1 MSARRNLLCKRWIA
15 WAPLWPSSTSNS
27 TRLGRKRNNDTSAAA
42 KNAGKTNKTARRK
55 SRIK

>member
-15 WAPLWPSSTSNS
+15 WAPLRPSSTSNS
-27 TRLGRKRNNDTSAAA
+27 TRLGLKRNNDTSAEA
-42 KNAGKTNKTARRK
+42 KNAGKTNKRASKK